1 MDRIEVPE
9 DLLPGDE
16 LKEEGKRLDETYK
29 KLYDELLKVSDSYRP
44 TDVIDLIASVRTGQ
58 IALLIGANLTDYDKK
73 ILHGII
79 ERYVAGVVFRG

>member
-29 KLYDELLKVSDSYRP
+29 KLYDELLKVSNNYRP